1 MRPAVQPWSAA
12 DRLQAAVAPSH
23 ATSKRALH
31 EHVSLPSTRS
41 RVKSVRR
48 GSPQRND
55 SKETTIPGH
64 MLATTVLNPG
74 ADVGESVPSFP
85 LVSSEYSI
93 AQLLVNCR
101 LENYEDVLVDA
112 GWDDVQYLVSLTP
125 DQLMDVANSVGMKP
139 GHAQKFVH
147 YLSRLKARVLPSSV
161 HDVEG
166 MSGGGLPAASPAS
179 ASSSSG
185 AATWSLEAHGSV
197 YHYEYVTQTA
207 APEASTPYRGV
218 DVALPQTTSPYKRK
232 VAGSSSGAAAER
244 SAAKAQR
251 KVAGK
256 RKVAG
261 SSSGAAAERSAAKA
275 QRKVAGSSSGA
286 AAERSAAKAQ
296 RMAAK
301 AEVRAIKAEARARAK
316 AGAKAE
322 AEARAAR
329 RMVAQAEKAAG
340 AKAEAEARAA
350 RRMVAQAE
358 KAYAAARP
366 VSADGHVRIE
376 EDGGAGGGADAD
388 VAGAGGAAASV
399 GLLAH
404 AVGRTVWLSLDAD
417 VRELW
422 GRLDWTLADHQVH
435 IVRVDAAAGT
445 FDGHAVP
452 PGRRAVHG
460 LPLAHITHASV
471 EEREIRNAE
480 HRARRE
486 RLSREAAQAL
496 AELQAAAEEGGGGV
510 DPSLAGHTEA
520 KRRRLIRQMSVL
532 ALPEVPVRAPSE
544 DAGGGAGGAGGTG
557 GGRLIH
563 YRPPARELPADL
575 ATDAEAVA
583 VFHAAILMK
592 RLRVAADQWVCG
604 WRMRT
609 VTRHTGG
616 AADLYIRSPD
626 MNPATMQN
634 KHDAVRTTPTLT
646 LAHAAACRA
655 SYRRSLASPDPT
667 PPPPPA
673 PPHIPPAACTHRP
686 RPSPPPFAPKV
697 AAERVPFDCR
707 LIQRRAPIRYARWL
721 RSSRCC
727 ASGATSGSPAVAP
740 PVVPPPP
747 APSLSC
753 APPYSLRHP
762 RSLCASSSRHARSC
776 NRRRAL
782 A

>member
-1 MRPAVQPWSAA
+1 
-12 DRLQAAVAPSH
+12 
-23 ATSKRALH
+23 
-31 EHVSLPSTRS
+31 
-41 RVKSVRR
+41 
-48 GSPQRND
+48 
-55 SKETTIPGH
+55 

-275 QRKVAGSSSGA
+275 QR
-286 AAERSAAKAQ
+286 
-296 RMAAK
+296 MAAK

-388 VAGAGGAAASV
+388 VAGGGAGGAAASV

-667 PPPPPA
+667 PPLPQPPRTSPQPLAPIAPA
-673 PPHIPPAACTHRP
+673 HRP
-686 RPSPPPFAPKV
+686 RPSLPKWRLRECHST
-697 AAERVPFDCR
+697 AA
-707 LIQRRAPIRYARWL
+707 
-721 RSSRCC
+721 
-727 ASGATSGSPAVAP
+727 
-740 PVVPPPP
+740 
-747 APSLSC
+747 
-753 APPYSLRHP
+753 
-762 RSLCASSSRHARSC
+762 
-776 NRRRAL
+776 
-782 A
+782 

>member
-1 MRPAVQPWSAA
+1 
-12 DRLQAAVAPSH
+12 
-23 ATSKRALH
+23 
-31 EHVSLPSTRS
+31 
-41 RVKSVRR
+41 
-48 GSPQRND
+48 
-55 SKETTIPGH
+55 

-251 KVAGK
+251 
-256 RKVAG
+256 
-261 SSSGAAAERSAAKA
+261 
-275 QRKVAGSSSGA
+275 
-286 AAERSAAKAQ
+286 
-296 RMAAK
+296 MAAK

-316 AGAKAE
+316 
-322 AEARAAR
+322 
-329 RMVAQAEKAAG
+329 AG